1 MNMSK
6 IHLSMFANAFSF
18 KLPAEEAKKWVWSE
32 KMAECVLEFGYDSV
46 ELSVKRHINVDEIL
60 SGKAGEVN
68 RIAEKYGLEITALAS
83 HANHLHEDLEKRKEI
98 NNQFKKTIEAS
109 SLLDV
114 PVIVTLSGIP
124 VPFTYFYP
132 YPESNIDELEKAW
145 KEFKEV
151 WLPLVDY
158 AATHGV
164 KIAIEAHYGQLVYN
178 TQTIKRM
185 FQEINSRFL
194 GLNLDPSHFAWQ
206 FIDVLVIVEKFGD
219 KIYHLHAKD
228 IEVNEVKLKENGILA
243 TGKWSSEERSWKFR
257 VPGRGIINWKR
268 LLETLIID
276 KGYRGAVSFE
286 HEDIVA
292 GLEEGAK
299 EAYHFLRNI
308 LADLGVY

>member
-1 MNMSK
+1 MSK
-6 IHLSMFANAFSF
+6 ICLSIFANVFSF

-32 KMAECVLEFGYDSV
+32 KMAERVLEFGYDGI
-46 ELSVKRHINVDEIL
+46 ELSVKRHINVDEVL
-60 SGKAGEVN
+60 SGKAGEVKS
-68 RIAEKYGLEITALAS
+68 IAEKYGLKITALAS
-83 HANHLHEDLEKRKEI
+83 HANHLHENLEKRKEI
-98 NNQFKKTIEAS
+98 NNRFIKTIEAS

-132 YPESNIDELEKAW
+132 YPESNINELEKAW

-178 TQTIKRM
+178 TQTVNRM
-185 FQEINSRFL
+185 FREIDSRAL

-206 FIDVLVIVEKFGD
+206 FIDSLVIVEKFGD
-219 KIYHLHAKD
+219 KIYHFHAKD
-228 IEVNEVKLKENGILA
+228 VEVDEFKLKENGILA
-243 TGKWSSEERSWKFR
+243 TGKWSSEERSWRFR
-257 VPGRGIINWKR
+257 VPGKGIINWKR
-268 LLETLIID
+268 LLEALVIN
-276 KGYRGAVSFE
+276 KGYRGAISFE
-286 HEDIVA
+286 HEDPVA

-299 EAYHFLRNI
+299 EAYDFLRNI
-308 LADLGVY
+308 LVNLGVY